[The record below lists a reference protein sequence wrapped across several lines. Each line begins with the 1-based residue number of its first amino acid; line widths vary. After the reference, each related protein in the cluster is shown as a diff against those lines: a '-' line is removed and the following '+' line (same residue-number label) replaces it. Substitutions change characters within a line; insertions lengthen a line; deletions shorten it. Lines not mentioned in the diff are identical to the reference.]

1 MVLIE
6 VHHGSLCA
14 WTVLHSRVHTGWK
27 LCCLHMPAT
36 TDGLHGVMLGNL
48 KLQYGQIKDLAC
60 FAHIGKG
67 QFSMTCL
74 ALVCYAVDSN
84 LVGLSGLA
92 QSSSRV
98 TFLSACWVL
107 TRNP

>member
-1 MVLIE
+1 M
-6 VHHGSLCA
+6 
-14 WTVLHSRVHTGWK
+14 
-27 LCCLHMPAT
+27 HMPAA

-48 KLQYGQIKDLAC
+48 KFQYGQIKDLTC

-67 QFSMTCL
+67 QFPVACL
-74 ALVCYAVDSN
+74 ALVWYVVDNN

-92 QSSSRV
+92 QGSSRV

-107 TRNP
+107 TGNPQ